1 MYKIQVGFDHKTP
14 SATHEDAPSFLVLSS
29 ILSSGKNSRFYK
41 NITDK
46 GLTTGVFIWDS
57 LFRDPGLFAVYASLT
72 PGTEHEKVE
81 ALIMAEYE
89 KIKKEGVTDEEVEK
103 AKAQLIANIK
113 FRQDGSFAVAG
124 SLNEAIASGDW
135 TLFTTYEERLAGVT
149 KETVNAIVE
158 KYFLEDLSTVGHFI
172 PKIGGE
178 QKGKRGP
185 SSATELAEIKK
196 QYFSK
201 EEKEEGALASQVKSS
216 EPVEGVRLFTLERGS
231 GVVTLSG
238 SFLGGD
244 IYAPA
249 ENKRI
254 PDVVVSMLD
263 QGTTKSSK
271 FEISDK
277 IEKVG
282 ARLSFSSGKA
292 RVGFSGKFL
301 SEDTALMVGLSLIHI

>member
-1 MYKIQVGFDHKTP
+1 M
-14 SATHEDAPSFLVLSS
+14 LSS

-103 AKAQLIANIK
+103 AKAQLIAAIK

-149 KETVNAIVE
+149 KETVSAVVE
-158 KYFLEDLSTVGHFI
+158 NIFLKT
-172 PKIGGE
+172 
-178 QKGKRGP
+178 
-185 SSATELAEIKK
+185 
-196 QYFSK
+196 
-201 EEKEEGALASQVKSS
+201 
-216 EPVEGVRLFTLERGS
+216 
-231 GVVTLSG
+231 
-238 SFLGGD
+238 
-244 IYAPA
+244 
-249 ENKRI
+249 
-254 PDVVVSMLD
+254 
-263 QGTTKSSK
+263 
-271 FEISDK
+271 
-277 IEKVG
+277 
-282 ARLSFSSGKA
+282 
-292 RVGFSGKFL
+292 
-301 SEDTALMVGLSLIHI
+301 